1 MKNEELALE
10 EVQRRY
16 PDKWVL
22 LEETEWDEEGFP
34 VKGRMIA
41 YSSNRDSLVEKIRLI
56 RREHPEV
63 KTFCFYTGEK
73 IPEELVVIL

>member
-1 MKNEELALE
+1 MGNEELALE
-10 EVQRRY
+10 EIQQKY

-34 VKGRMIA
+34 VRGRIIGC
-41 YSSNRDSLVEKIRLI
+41 SSDRDSLVEKVKLVL
-56 RREHPEV
+56 RERPEA